1 MSVVEWNGRARRA
14 SVTLIAVAALAVLF
28 GAAQAAN
35 AQSGDPLAARGLGSA
50 TARMVAAAAV
60 PPGFTESV
68 AFSGLNNP
76 TSIRFAPDGR
86 VFVAEKSG
94 RILVYDNTSDTTPT
108 LYADLSTNTHDFW
121 DRGML
126 GLALDPQFSSGR
138 PFVYVMYAYNKAPN
152 STQVPRW
159 PDSCPTPPGA
169 QADGCVVTG
178 RLSRLAPNGAETVLI
193 EDFCQQYPSH
203 SIGSIAFG
211 ADGALYASAGDGAS
225 FDFAD
230 YGQDGNPLN
239 PCGDPPTGVGGT
251 QTTPTAE
258 GGALRSQDIRT
269 TADPAG
275 LDGAIL
281 RVNPDTGDAMPNNP
295 NAGSSDANMR
305 RIVAYGLRNPF
316 RITVRPGT
324 NEVWAG
330 DVGWN
335 TWEEINRVPDPT
347 AAPRNFGWPCY
358 EGNDRQVSYD
368 NLNLNLCETLYSQG
382 ASAIT
387 APYYT
392 YNHASRVVNGESC
405 PTGGSSI
412 SGMAF
417 YEGGSFGPEYQGA
430 LFFSDY
436 SRNCIWAMMRG
447 ANGLPDPN
455 NRVTFAPGAA
465 GPVDLQVGPGGDLYY
480 ANMEGGTIRRIRGSN
495 SNQAPT
501 AVATANPTSGA
512 APLTVNFSGTASSDP
527 NPGDSLS
534 YAWDLD
540 GDGDFD
546 DSTSATPS
554 RTYTTPGPVNVRLRV
569 TDTGGLTDIAGV
581 AISVGT
587 PPTATISSP
596 AAGTTWKVGDTL
608 SFSGSAQS
616 SSGAAL
622 PASALAWQLN
632 LEHCNRTGATC
643 HTHVVQQWQGVASGS
658 FVAPDHEY
666 PSYLELVLTATD
678 GAGLSS
684 TVKRRL
690 DPQTVPLTLESDPAG
705 IDLTMGSETA
715 TAPYTRDVI
724 LGSRNAI
731 TAPTPVTLPS
741 GTYVFSSWSDGGA
754 RTHDVTAGPGGV
766 TVRATYARATSVKL
780 AGADVVGSNVSEA
793 NRGTAE
799 VYRTTATA
807 DGTATS
813 LHLRLASNSS
823 ATALVLGLY
832 AANASGQPT
841 TLLATGRL
849 NNPQAGAWNEV
860 PVNGPALTAGSTY
873 WISLLNPNDATGV
886 LRWHDR
892 AGATGGAEQTSASR
906 SLVTLPQTWAKD
918 RDWSDG
924 PVSGYVMGTP
934 PGPPPPPVLSVT
946 PASLSFAGTAGGAN
960 PAAKTLSVTNTG
972 GGSLS
977 FTATDD
983 ASWVTVTPGSG
994 SAPRDL
1000 SVSVDTTGLSAG
1012 THTATV
1018 TVESAGVSGSP
1029 KQIPITL
1036 TLDPPIPVLS
1046 VSPASLSFSAVA
1058 GGASPASKNL
1068 TVSNTG
1074 AGTLNYTVSDNAAW
1088 LSVSPGSGTA
1098 PGTVSVS
1105 ADVTGLAAG
1114 TYNGSVTVTS
1124 SGSTGSPATIPVT
1137 FVVDPPPNLSVTPS
1151 SLSFSGSVGGANP
1164 AAKTLS
1170 VANTGG
1176 GTLNY
1181 TTSDNASWLAVTP
1194 ASGTAPGTLSV
1205 SVDTAGLAQGTYNG
1219 AVTVTA
1225 SGAGGSPATIP
1236 VTFTVSNLPP
1246 PPAGLVGAWGFDE
1259 SSGTSALDSSG
1270 LGNTGTLSGPTR
1282 TTGRY
1287 GGGLQFDGVND
1298 WVTVA
1303 DANSLDLTTAMTLEG
1318 WVRPAALGTVWRTVV
1333 IKEQPGQLVYA
1344 LYAGTDTASRP
1355 SGHVFTTSDRG
1366 LLGPS
1371 ALPLNTWSHLA
1382 MTWDG
1387 LTMRLYVN
1395 GTQVS
1400 SSALTG
1406 TAQTS
1411 SSALRIG
1418 GNAVWP
1424 EWFNGVIDE
1433 VRVYN
1438 RALSAAEIA
1447 GDRDT
1452 AVGGAVAA
1460 SASVRRAAL
1469 SNAAKARAKA
1479 KKAKKAKHRAKPKP
1493 RKTQKK
1499 VHRGTRWLKS
1509 RR

>member
-1 MSVVEWNGRARRA
+1 MSVDASNGRARRA
-14 SVTLIAVAALAVLF
+14 SIALIALAAFAALF
-28 GAAQAAN
+28 GAAQSAN
-35 AQSGDPLAARGLGSA
+35 AQSGDPLAARGLGASS
-50 TARMVAAAAV
+50 ARMMAAAAV

-68 AFSGLNNP
+68 AWSGLNNP

-86 VFVAEKSG
+86 VFILEKGG
-94 RILVYDNTSDTTPT
+94 RVLVYDNTSDTTPT
-108 LYADLSTNTHDFW
+108 VYADLSTNTHDFW

-138 PFVYVMYAYNKAPN
+138 PFVYVLYAYNKAPN

-159 PDSCPTPPGA
+159 PDGCPTPPGA

-203 SIGSIAFG
+203 SVGSLAFG
-211 ADGALYASAGDGAS
+211 ADGALYVSAGDGAS

-239 PCGDPPTGVGGT
+239 PCGDPPTGAGGT

-269 TADPAG
+269 TADSTG

-281 RVNPDTGDAMPNNP
+281 RVNPDTGEALPDNP
-295 NAGSSDANMR
+295 NAGSSDPNAR

-324 NEVWAG
+324 SEVWAG

-335 TWEEINRVPDPT
+335 TWEEINRVQNPT
-347 AAPRNFGWPCY
+347 GPMRNFGWPCY
-358 EGNDRQVSYD
+358 EGNDRQTSYE

-382 ASAIT
+382 TSAIA

-392 YNHASRVVNGESC
+392 YNHGARVVTGESC
-405 PTGGSSI
+405 PSGGSSI
-412 SGMAF
+412 SGLAF

-430 LFFSDY
+430 LFFADY

-447 ANGLPDPN
+447 SNGLPDPN

-465 GPVDLQVGPGGDLYY
+465 GPVDIQIGPGGDLYY

-501 AVATANPTSGA
+501 AVASANPTSGG
-512 APLTVNFSGTASSDP
+512 APLTVNFSGTSSSDP
-527 NPGDSLS
+527 NPGDSLA

-540 GDGDFD
+540 GDGDFE

-554 RTYTTPGPVNVRLRV
+554 RTYTTPGPVTVRLRV
-569 TDTGGLTDIAGV
+569 TDNGGLTDIDTV

-587 PPTATISSP
+587 PPTATIGSP

-608 SFSGSAQS
+608 SFSGSAQN
-616 SSGAAL
+616 SSGVAL
-622 PASALAWQLN
+622 PASALSWQLN
-632 LEHCNRTGATC
+632 LEHCNRSNSTC
-643 HTHVVQQWQGVASGS
+643 HTHVVQQWQGVTGGS

-666 PSYLELVLTATD
+666 PSYLELRLTATD

-684 TVKRRL
+684 TVTRRL
-690 DPQTVPLTLESDPAG
+690 DPQTVPLTIESDPAG
-705 IDLTMGSETA
+705 IDISMGSESGT
-715 TAPYTRDVI
+715 TPFTRDVI
-724 LGSRNAI
+724 LGSRNAV
-731 TAPTPVTLPS
+731 TAPTPVTLGGS
-741 GTYVFSSWSDGGA
+741 TYVFSSWSDGGA
-754 RTHDVTAGPGGV
+754 RTHDVTAGPGGT
-766 TVRATYARATSVKL
+766 TVRATYALATNVKL
-780 AGADVVGSNVSEA
+780 AGADVVGTNVSGA
-793 NRGTAE
+793 DPGTAE

-813 LHLRLASNSS
+813 LRLRLASDSTTN
-823 ATALVLGLY
+823 ALVLGLY

-841 TLLATGRL
+841 TLLASGRL

-860 PVNGPALTAGSTY
+860 PVSGGSLTAGSTY
-873 WISLLNPNDATGV
+873 WISLLNPDDATGT

-892 AGATGGAEQTSASR
+892 AGATGGGEQTSLDR
-906 SLVTLPQTWAKD
+906 NLLTLPTTWVKD

-946 PASLSFAGTAGGAN
+946 PASLSFGGTAGGAN
-960 PAAKTLSVTNTG
+960 PASKTLAVANTG

-977 FTATDD
+977 FTASDD
-983 ASWVTVTPGSG
+983 ASWLSVSPASG
-994 SAPRDL
+994 SAPSTL
-1000 SVSVDTTGLSAG
+1000 TVSVNTAGLSAG

-1018 TVESAGVSGSP
+1018 TVASSGVSGSP
-1029 KQIPITL
+1029 KQIPVTL
-1036 TLDPPIPVLS
+1036 TLDPPVPVLS
-1046 VSPASLSFSAVA
+1046 VSPASLSFGAVA
-1058 GGASPASKNL
+1058 GGASPVSKDL

-1088 LSVSPGSGTA
+1088 LSVSPASGTA

-1105 ADVTGLAAG
+1105 VNVAGLAAG
-1114 TYNGSVTVTS
+1114 TYSGSVTVTS
-1124 SGSTGSPATIPVT
+1124 SGATGSPATIPVT
-1137 FVVDPPPNLSVTPS
+1137 FTVDPPPSLSVTPS
-1151 SLSFSGSVGGANP
+1151 SLSFTGSVGGANP

-1181 TTSDNASWLAVTP
+1181 TTSDDASWLAVTP

-1205 SVDTAGLAQGTYNG
+1205 SVNTAGLAQGTYNG

-1246 PPAGLVGAWGFDE
+1246 PNPGLVGAWGFDE
-1259 SSGTSALDSSG
+1259 ASGNALDSSG
-1270 LGNTGTLSGPTR
+1270 LGNVGTLSGATR

-1366 LLGPS
+1366 MLGPS

-1387 LTMRLYVN
+1387 LVMRMYVN

-1400 SSALTG
+1400 TSALTG
-1406 TAQTS
+1406 TARTS
-1411 SSALRIG
+1411 TSPLRIG

-1438 RALSAAEIA
+1438 RALSAAEVA
-1447 GDRDT
+1447 SDRDT

-1460 SASVRRAAL
+1460 SAAVRRAAQT
-1469 SNAAKARAKA
+1469 NAAKAKAKA
-1479 KKAKKAKHRAKPKP
+1479 KKAKKAKRRAKP

-1509 RR
+1509 SRR